1 MAEKINY
8 GLSEAARMEQ
18 AAQAYGAASSQSV
31 ADLEQS
37 YKDKVNELAKGIVTG
52 MTQQEKD
59 LLEKQVQDL
68 GNRYSQAINAT
79 QGQFAFAQQ
88 QAQTT
93 AAEMADQY
101 AQMQD
106 AQRAL
111 AEQALGAARTTTTPG
126 GMTAAQ
132 RDAILQA
139 QQVGAANLAYVGGAG
154 AVPQELLAPE
164 QRGTG
169 GLMGVASLARN
180 LYSQSLEAQ
189 KAASRAQLEG
199 SRVNLQT
206 ALEARALESAMA
218 REQKERDRLREF
230 ELTGFNAVLAA
241 KQERDNK
248 MAELLAAA
256 AGADTRTEKD
266 KALAELDM
274 YQKKSDID
282 LKKSLALVAA
292 QAKASGSTGVSQAAS
307 DLDAELTGRASAF
320 GKNLMTAIARRPQ
333 GRPIGSAVTID
344 GKKYTLTLNGKEATI
359 DELWNA
365 NKLISAFSV
374 PGVAGL
380 FYMNGNNVVHEVKV
394 NGVPKAQYYPLENL
408 NKQLN
413 TLAGYLQKQ
422 KVSKEQAYTF
432 ANNVIGGLSDQDRLA
447 LRYLLGTADPGAIA
461 SILSIS
467 QTKTPTT
474 STTNKTSTP
483 PLFFPTAGTGKP
495 STPKTPTP
503 APGPKPTTKK

>member
-8 GLSEAARMEQ
+8 GLSEAQRLGQ
-18 AAQAYGAASSQSV
+18 AASAYDVQSAQSV
-31 ADLEQS
+31 TDLEQS

-59 LLEKQVQDL
+59 LLEKQVADL
-68 GNRYSQAINAT
+68 GNRYSQAISAT

-88 QAQTT
+88 QAETT
-93 AAEMADQY
+93 AAAMADQY

-206 ALEARALESAMA
+206 ALEARALESALA

-248 MAELLAAA
+248 LAELLAAA

-274 YQKKSDID
+274 YQKKSDIE
-282 LKKSLALVAA
+282 LKNQLKIIGA

-307 DLDAELTGRASAF
+307 DLDAEITGRASAF
-320 GKNLMTAIARRPQ
+320 GKNLLNAIMMRPQ
-333 GRPIGSAVTID
+333 GRPTGTSFNLGGSKINI
-344 GKKYTLTLNGKEATI
+344 KINGKPATI
-359 DELWNA
+359 DDLWNA
-365 NKLISAFSV
+365 NKLPAAFAV
-374 PGVAGL
+374 PGVAGM
-380 FYMNGNNVVHEVKV
+380 FYMSGNNVVHEVKV
-394 NGVPKAQYYPLENL
+394 NGVPQAQYYPLENL

-422 KVSKEQAYTF
+422 KVSKDQAYAY
-432 ANNVIGGLSDQDRLA
+432 ANNVIGGLSDQERLA
-447 LRYLLGTADPGAIA
+447 LRYLLGTADPGAVA
-461 SILSIS
+461 GILSVS
-467 QTKTPTT
+467 GTKTPTPT
-474 STTNKTSTP
+474 SAPAKPATTTT
-483 PLFFPTAGTGKP
+483 KP
-495 STPKTPTP
+495 VINLANPY
-503 APGPKPTTKK
+503 GKPTTKK